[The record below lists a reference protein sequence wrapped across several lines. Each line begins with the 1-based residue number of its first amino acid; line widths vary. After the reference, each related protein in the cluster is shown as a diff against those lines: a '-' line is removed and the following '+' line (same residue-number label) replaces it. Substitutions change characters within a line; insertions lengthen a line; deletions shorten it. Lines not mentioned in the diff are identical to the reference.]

1 MHKLVLSPAHD
12 QCWGCTPP
20 ICWGV
25 SDTAVATWEHSTILS
40 KHERT
45 ITTKIEFS
53 NRFKF
58 DEFGQHTRSH
68 FNKQKWRWLSNEKAL
83 KGTFRPPRCSH
94 RGRKRP
100 THDHKAGPRQRPVII
115 APTHMRPFSLF
126 KAHRCVVP
134 GTVARM
140 PMVGESFPN
149 ERSESP
155 RKLVLLVIAL
165 VIFHIG
171 AFVSLYAIFRL
182 YEYSPQPEYV
192 LVVCVL
198 WPFALFGL
206 LLMKSDN
213 PKLHDF

>member
-1 MHKLVLSPAHD
+1 MAFKREGSKRNVSTTTLLTQGTETPHLWPQSWGPGNDRSLSRPRI
-12 QCWGCTPP
+12 G
-20 ICWGV
+20 G
-25 SDTAVATWEHSTILS
+25 
-40 KHERT
+40 
-45 ITTKIEFS
+45 
-53 NRFKF
+53 RFF
-58 DEFGQHTRSH
+58 
-68 FNKQKWRWLSNEKAL
+68 
-83 KGTFRPPRCSH
+83 
-94 RGRKRP
+94 
-100 THDHKAGPRQRPVII
+100 
-115 APTHMRPFSLF
+115 LF

-182 YEYSPQPEYV
+182 YEYSPQPEHV